1 MKEVSLSGSLRTNVG
16 TKDAKAIRNSERIP
30 CVVYGGEKQTH
41 FSVAQLEMERLVY
54 TPHVSIINLD
64 IDGQK
69 AKALIQNIQFHPVT
83 DKIAHVDFLELNE
96 NKPVKVEIPLAVT
109 GRSVG
114 VMAGGK
120 LQQVFRKL
128 KVQALPKDLPDTI
141 NIDITEMKVGDAIR
155 VKDLATDKV
164 KLLNAPNAVV
174 ISVKSARGVQANAEA
189 GEGAAPA
196 AAAKPAAAKK

>member
-83 DKIAHVDFLELNE
+83 DKIAHVDFLELND

-189 GEGAAPA
+189 GAEGAAPA
-196 AAAKPAAAKK
+196 AAAKPAAKK